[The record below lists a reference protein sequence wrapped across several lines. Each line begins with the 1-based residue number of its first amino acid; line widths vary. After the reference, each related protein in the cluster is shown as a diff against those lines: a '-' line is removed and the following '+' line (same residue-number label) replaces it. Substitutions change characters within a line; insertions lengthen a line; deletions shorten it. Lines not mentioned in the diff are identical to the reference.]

1 MERNVLVLV
10 FFFSGFASL
19 VYQVAWQRLLTLYWG
34 VGSVST
40 TIIVSVYML
49 GLGVGALIGGLCAR
63 KIANRIRFYFYIELA
78 IGLFGVISLP
88 FLQLLAA
95 HSAGVGAWLSFLMIF
110 LFLCVPTILMG
121 VTLPLLI
128 RIFSTIRKDFIHV
141 ISYLYFINTIGAA
154 AGCLTASFV
163 LITLLGLDRSVY
175 IAAAINCVLALVI
188 AALSARPQGALP
200 EHSSEASGH
209 NTPRAEEFLGR
220 AGLFLVFI
228 SGFLAIGYE
237 IIWFRLISILTKASA
252 YNFSSSLGVYLA
264 GIALGSYGMKF
275 YLDKRPALNRRH
287 LFFAIQA
294 AVAISV
300 WAGVFIFYL
309 TLQTPLRILTEIS
322 FTSSLHPPLDLLPL
336 DTSSLS
342 WLARMLVNI
351 FYVGDF
357 ILWPVYFIFVP
368 ALFIGSGFPL
378 IAFLCA
384 GKPGQEASVVAR
396 VYFFNILGNVL
407 GGIVT
412 GFVFMPFLG
421 TERTL
426 ALFIAA
432 GLLLG
437 GWSLSPRSW
446 RLGPLSKGVL
456 IAGVLLG
463 MLLSF
468 PARGDLY
475 RRMFRVGTS
484 MITGDIRQE
493 EEFFEEGVEGV
504 VYAQGSAWRL
514 INFIDGVGHGW
525 RPALH
530 FYHKTIEAVS
540 HTRQQ
545 ENVLVI
551 GYGTG
556 TTPEVLLDI
565 PSVRNITLVEIN
577 RTLMKNITKID
588 FFREMLTNPRLKL
601 VMDDARRFLLGSNGR
616 YDLVLMDPLHATT
629 VYSNNLH
636 SAEFF
641 ELIRQHL
648 VPEGVLLIWSNE
660 YQIIPRTLYE
670 VFPFVR
676 LYGSFCLASAS
687 PLFLDATLKESLLT
701 MYPQDVQNEIR
712 RFEQI
717 REGDSAGNF
726 VGDQDYIREKF
737 GKLPVNRDY
746 RPRTE
751 YYLRKVYERLF
762 SAGGNR

>member
-1 MERNVLVLV
+1 MERNVLLLV

-49 GLGVGALIGGLCAR
+49 GLGAGALIGGLCAE
-63 KIANRIRFYFYIELA
+63 KFSNRIRFYFYIELA

-95 HSAGVGAWLSFLMIF
+95 QTAGAGTWLSFLVIF
-110 LFLCVPTILMG
+110 LFLCVPTMLMG
-121 VTLPLLI
+121 ITLPVLI
-128 RIFSTIRKDFIHV
+128 KIFTGIRRDFIHV

-163 LITLLGLDRSVY
+163 FITLFGLDRAVY
-175 IAAAINCVLALVI
+175 IAAAINCVLALMI
-188 AALSARPQGALP
+188 AALSARPQAARQEQP
-200 EHSSEASGH
+200 PDVSGH
-209 NTPRAEEFLGR
+209 NIPGAEEFLGR
-220 AGLFLVFI
+220 AGLFLVFV

-237 IIWFRLISILTKASA
+237 IIWFRLMSILTKASA

-287 LFFAIQA
+287 LFFGIQA
-294 AVAISV
+294 AVALSV
-300 WAGVFIFYL
+300 WASVFVFYL

-322 FTSSLHPPLDLLPL
+322 FTSNLHPPLDLLPL

-342 WLARMLVNI
+342 WLSRTLVNG

-357 ILWPVYFIFVP
+357 ILWPMYFIFVP
-368 ALFIGSGFPL
+368 ALFIGASFPL
-378 IAFLCA
+378 IAFLCS
-384 GKPGQEASVVAR
+384 GKPGHEASVVAR

-412 GFVFMPFLG
+412 GFVFLPFLG

-432 GLLLG
+432 GMLLG
-437 GWSLSPRSW
+437 GWSLLPRSL
-446 RLGPLSKGVL
+446 RLGLMPKGAL
-456 IAGVLLG
+456 IAGVLFCMFLF
-463 MLLSF
+463 F

-475 RRMFRVGTS
+475 RQVFRVGTS

-545 ENVLVI
+545 EKVLVI

-556 TTPEVLLDI
+556 TTPEVLLDM

-601 VMDDARRFLLGSNGR
+601 VIDDARRFLLGSKER

-648 VPEGVLLIWSNE
+648 APEGVLLIWSNE
-660 YQIIPRTLYE
+660 YQIIPRTLHE

-676 LYGSFCLASAS
+676 LYGSFCLASVS
-687 PLFLDATLKESLLT
+687 PLRLDVTLKESLLA
-701 MYPQDVQNEIR
+701 MYPDDVQNEIR

-717 REGDSAGNF
+717 QEGDSAGNL
-726 VGDQDYIREKF
+726 VGDQAYIREKF

-751 YYLRKVYERLF
+751 YYLRKVYDRLF
-762 SAGGNR
+762 NAVENR